1 MNSIEIIFYSLVVV
15 VFIQLIFYTIF
26 LTQFALLKP
35 KKYTRKNIAVSV
47 IVCAK
52 NEAENLKT
60 FLPSI
65 INQDYSSFEI
75 VLINDGSNDKT
86 LKVMQKF
93 ASTNDNIKVIDV
105 KNIEA
110 FWGKKKYAL
119 TLGIKAASHNFLLF
133 TDADCKPVSKHWI
146 KEMSSH
152 FSKEKTIILGYSG
165 YAKVKNSILNK
176 LIRFETL
183 LTAIQYFSFANFGM
197 PYMGVGRN
205 LAYRKDE
212 FFNANGFM
220 SHMDIRSGD
229 DDLFINQI
237 ANTKNTRICFA
248 KESFT
253 LSNPEKS
260 LKSWFNQ
267 KRRHITTAKRY
278 KANHKMVLS
287 LFFLTQFLF
296 WSLSIVLL
304 ISLFKWKLVLSLILL
319 RTAILFLVFAFSTKK
334 LGDKDIL
341 LLLPFLELFLVIF
354 QITIFIS
361 NLVSRQSYWK

>member
-1 MNSIEIIFYSLVVV
+1 MNIVQIIFYFFLVV
-15 VFIQLIFYTIF
+15 VFIQFIYYIIF

-35 KKYTRKNIAVSV
+35 KKHNKKNIAVSV
-47 IVCAK
+47 IICAK
-52 NEAENLKT
+52 NEAENLKS

-65 INQDYSSFEI
+65 INQQYSSFEI
-75 VLINDGSNDKT
+75 ILINDGSADKT

-93 ASTNDNIKVIDV
+93 ASENDNIKIVDV
-105 KNIEA
+105 KSIEA
-110 FWGKKKYAL
+110 FWGNKKYAL

-152 FSKEKTIILGYSG
+152 FSKEKTIVLGYSG
-165 YAKVKNSILNK
+165 YSKVKNSILNK

-220 SHMDIRSGD
+220 THMDIKSGD

-237 ANTKNTRICFA
+237 SNIKNTTICFL

-253 LSNPEKS
+253 LSNPKKS
-260 LKSWFNQ
+260 LKSWFIQ
-267 KRRHITTAKRY
+267 KRRHIATAKRY
-278 KANHKMVLS
+278 KTKHKMVLS
-287 LFFLTQFLF
+287 LFFLSQFLF
-296 WSLSIVLL
+296 WSLAITLL
-304 ISLFKWKLVLSLILL
+304 IILFKWKIVLCIILL
-319 RTAILFLVFAFSTKK
+319 RMAFLFVVFAFSTKK
-334 LGDKDIL
+334 LGDKDVL
-341 LLLPFLELFLVIF
+341 LLLPFLELFLIIF

-361 NLVSRQSYWK
+361 NLVSRQNYWK